1 MFRSR
6 EMANVLSSSQDVA
19 LSVTGIA
26 MQGAG
31 LVLHIACL
39 PVTGPV
45 HIVGSAADLVVMTVT
60 HVASCS
66 ISTVNTMFQPS
77 SGEVSASFS
86 PIDALVHHVSNAVP
100 MALNVADGVKNNIGS
115 ILMTLV
121 SPIFGGEQSQQATTL
136 CSAGESTS
144 EKETTFLDRLRIDAP
159 TCQEEQTVQST
170 SSSDFSKSLLRVND
184 LNIVTENGEIL
195 FFIDLSP
202 AFSDEQLSSKAFEA
216 LLVDG
221 WALASIGTEKTQNK
235 YDGDIN
241 WKPEGAT
248 RKLLKTKDIIPPASW
263 YALMEQEVLIWSG
276 VFNSGRYR
284 DLDAPLFLS
293 RGIVPGSP
301 RDLFDLLCDSTRTA
315 EYNRFCLG
323 RSDVLVIDEH
333 ETSPVGKARNIKI
346 VKSETRVPLTSLSV
360 VMSTLM
366 YGCELDDD
374 DSVESYIIVSRSLE
388 SGGAGCHSD
397 FSRVE
402 RDSKNEITWG
412 VNLMRAVP
420 DKPGVT
426 DLVNISQVSSSFV
439 PRFLTHR
446 VGIMAVENSF
456 NAMRSRDVQ
465 KTVP

>member
-1 MFRSR
+1 MH
-6 EMANVLSSSQDVA
+6 
-19 LSVTGIA
+19 
-26 MQGAG
+26 GAG
-31 LVLHIACL
+31 LALHIACL
-39 PVTGPV
+39 PITGPV
-45 HIVGSAADLVVMTVT
+45 HIVGTVADIVVSTCT
-60 HVASCS
+60 HVALCS
-66 ISTVNTMFQPS
+66 ISTVNNMLQPS

-86 PIDALVHHVSNAVP
+86 PIDALVHHVSNVVP

-115 ILMTLV
+115 LLMNLV
-121 SPIFGGEQSQQATTL
+121 SPLLGVEQSQGSRSS
-136 CSAGESTS
+136 CSAGESTA
-144 EKETTFLDRLRIDAP
+144 EKENTFLDRLRIDDAP
-159 TCQEEQTVQST
+159 SCETEQGMQVN

-184 LNIVTENGEIL
+184 LDVVTESGEML

-202 AFSDEQLSSKAFEA
+202 DFSDEELSSKAFEA
-216 LLVDG
+216 LLLDG
-221 WALASIGTEKTQNK
+221 WALASIGTEKAQTK
-235 YDGDIN
+235 YATDIN

-248 RKLLKTKDIIPPASW
+248 RKLLKTRDTIPLDSW
-263 YALMEQEVLIWSG
+263 YTLLEQEVLIWSG

-301 RDLFDLLCDSTRTA
+301 RAMFDLLCDSTRTT

-333 ETSPVGKARNIKI
+333 ETSPVGKAKNIKI

-374 DSVESYIIVSRSLE
+374 DSVESYIIVSRSLG

-420 DKPGVT
+420 GNPGVT

-456 NAMRSRDVQ
+456 NAMRSRDVP
-465 KTVP
+465 KTAS